1 MGGSWSNHHF
11 TPLLLIIVLI
21 PRFMLFYLSFIPSS
35 YSLNLFI
42 PTCFPLVR
50 SNMFSNGSQMIL
62 YYLVHLTDLFMQV
75 VLTVQNICSKASSKN
90 FFTFHVQIGVWYSN
104 NTLAMNS
111 TSLDINA
118 SESLANKTLTVT
130 TILVRTSP
138 VMTS

>member
-1 MGGSWSNHHF
+1 
-11 TPLLLIIVLI
+11 
-21 PRFMLFYLSFIPSS
+21 
-35 YSLNLFI
+35 
-42 PTCFPLVR
+42 
-50 SNMFSNGSQMIL
+50 
-62 YYLVHLTDLFMQV
+62 MQV